1 MPITSSTR
9 LFQCLRCRCQVIV
22 CQQCDVGQR
31 YCARGCRQHARKDS
45 CKRAQQ
51 KYQNSRKGRM
61 TNAQRQ
67 RRFRQRQK
75 VKAKA
80 KAKAKKV
87 THQTSLSSSANDLL
101 IQKPVVHK
109 KTRQKPKTHNQNVC
123 HFCSCRCG
131 PLFRVGFLKKRTTYP
146 YRSKTTAG
154 ETMNGP

>member
-1 MPITSSTR
+1 MPISSSAR
-9 LFQCLRCRCQVIV
+9 LYQCQRCRRQVMV
-22 CQQCDVGQR
+22 CQPCDYGQR
-31 YCARGCRQHARKDS
+31 YCAHGCRQRARKDA

-51 KYQNSRKGRM
+51 KYQNSHKGRM
-61 TNAQRQ
+61 TNALRQ

-75 VKAKA
+75 AKL
-80 KAKAKKV
+80 KKV

-101 IQKPVVHK
+101 IQKRVAHK
-109 KTRQKPKTHNQNVC
+109 KTPKKPKTHNQNVC
-123 HFCSCRCG
+123 HFCGCRCG